1 VIRAV
6 RYEPGA
12 SAPADVDTH
21 ALRDAVDA
29 GTGLVWVDV
38 ELPTDGEVD
47 TVAKQLDLSPF
58 VVEDLH
64 HGGQR
69 TKLEH
74 YGDHFHVAV
83 HDCALTG
90 SDLVTRE
97 VDIVFGDGWLLSVRQ
112 AGDGTTDPA
121 PFDAALARRRFDTT
135 RNDARVGDEGL
146 LLWAFLDVIVDRYFG
161 IVDRFDDLLD
171 TTEYTVFS
179 GDGTAAISRT
189 IFDLRRAMV
198 HFRRA
203 VVPLREVIS
212 ELLRKEVDCV
222 GPDALVRL
230 NDVLDH
236 VLRIADLIETQRD
249 LLAGLLESNLGVAS
263 NRMNDV
269 MKKMTSWGAI
279 LLGSTLIAGIYG
291 MNFDEMPELRW
302 AFGYPVA
309 IGSMVV
315 LTIVLYVYFK
325 RKDYL

>member
-12 SAPADVDTH
+12 DAPSDVDVERL
-21 ALRDAVDA
+21 ASAIDADS
-29 GTGLVWVDV
+29 GLVWVDIETPTED
-38 ELPTDGEVD
+38 ELDS
-47 TVAKQLDLSPF
+47 VATQLQLSPF
-58 VVEDLH
+58 AIEDLH

-74 YGDHFHVAV
+74 YRDHFHVAV
-83 HDCALTG
+83 HDCDLHG
-90 SDLVTRE
+90 SALVTRE
-97 VDIVFGDGWLLSVRQ
+97 VDLVFGNGWLLSVRQ
-112 AGDGTTDPA
+112 PGDGGSDPA
-121 PFDAALARRRFDTT
+121 PFDVSLARSRFHAG
-135 RNDARVGDEGL
+135 RGDAAADDEGM
-146 LLWAFLDVIVDRYFG
+146 LLWAFLDVIVDRYFN
-161 IVDRFDDLLD
+161 IIDEMDDHLD
-171 TTEYTVFS
+171 DTEEMVFS
-179 GDGTAAISRT
+179 GDGSASISRQ

-212 ELLRKEVDCV
+212 ELLRKEADCI
-222 GPDALVRL
+222 GPEALVRL

-236 VLRIADLIETQRD
+236 VLRVADLVETQRD

-291 MNFDEMPELRW
+291 MNFEEMPELRW
-302 AFGYPVA
+302 AFGYPGA
-309 IGSMVV
+309 IGSMVL
-315 LTIVLYVYFK
+315 LTVVLYVYFK